1 MLTTLPS
8 RTPTSPRLRVLVTPS
23 TLIGGFEAIHSFQ
36 EGSQVLWQDKA
47 KKEKKTESAFFAADK
62 EKTGLGTQFPDTLQH
77 TSRRFFS
84 LQECGVEVPHPRRRP
99 TRRSWTS
106 PWSRA

>member
-8 RTPTSPRLRVLVTPS
+8 RTPTSPRLRVLVTPL
-23 TLIGGFEAIHSFQ
+23 TLVGGLEAIHRFQ

-77 TSRRFFS
+77 TSRRFS
-84 LQECGVEVPHPRRRP
+84 VCKNVELRCHPREEGQP
-99 TRRSWTS
+99 EEVG
-106 PWSRA
+106 